1 MNKKLMIVFLGILA
15 AMAPLATDMYLPS
28 LPEIQADFGSSTSV
42 IQMTLTMTMLGMAIG
57 QILAG
62 PISDME
68 GRKRPL
74 FAGMVIFAAASVVCA
89 LVNNIYVFLAA
100 RLVQG
105 LAGACGIVI
114 ARAIARDVCQGA
126 DLTTFYAILMM
137 INGLAPIMAP
147 VIGGQLLLFGSWH
160 LIFVA
165 LTAVGIIMAIATMM
179 YKETL
184 PVSSR
189 IKSIGDTLRVM
200 PKLLRDRY
208 FMGHCLL
215 QSFIY
220 MSFFCYIGSSSFIF
234 QGIFEVTAQQYSYIF
249 GGIGVG
255 LLIMGTIPAKL
266 AGKVSENRMLFYSIA
281 IQLVSS
287 VLLFGAFMTVNSFPV
302 VLVLLALC
310 IMPLSVLA
318 TVSFSMA
325 LNRQGNNAGSA
336 SALLGFFS
344 MFLGALIMPVAGY
357 FGTDTGVPMSV
368 IMMIGFA
375 VGMYFYW
382 TMVRPE
388 HDD

>member
-1 MNKKLMIVFLGILA
+1 MNKKLLIVFLGILA

-28 LPEIQADFGSSTSV
+28 LPEIQREFGTGPSV

-74 FAGMVIFAAASVVCA
+74 LVGMLIFAAASVVCA
-89 LVNNIYVFLAA
+89 LVSNIYVFLAA

-105 LAGACGIVI
+105 LAGACGIVV
-114 ARAIARDVCQGA
+114 ARAIARDVCQGS

-147 VIGGQLLLFGSWH
+147 VIGGQLLLLGSWH
-160 LIFVA
+160 LIFAA
-165 LTAVGIIMAIATMM
+165 LTVVGIVMALATMV

-184 PVSSR
+184 PVSGR
-189 IKSIGDTLRVM
+189 IKSIKATLRVM

-220 MSFFCYIGSSSFIF
+220 MSFFCYIGCSSFIY
-234 QGIFEVTAQQYSYIF
+234 QGIFGVSAQGYSYIF
-249 GGIGVG
+249 GGVGVG
-255 LLIMGTIPAKL
+255 LLLAGTIPARL
-266 AGKVSENRMLFYSIA
+266 AGRVSENKMLFYA
-281 IQLVSS
+281 ILVQIISS
-287 VLLFGAFMTVNSFPV
+287 VLLFAVFMTANNFYLVV
-302 VLVLLALC
+302 VLMALC
-310 IMPLSVLA
+310 VIPISVLA

-325 LNRQGNNAGSA
+325 LNRQGKNAGSA

-382 TMVRPE
+382 IMVRPE

>member
-1 MNKKLMIVFLGILA
+1 MIVFLGILA
-15 AMAPLATDMYLPS
+15 AMAPLATDMYLPA

-68 GRKRPL
+68 GRKKPL
-74 FAGMVIFAAASVVCA
+74 LAGMVIFAAASLVCA

-100 RLVQG
+100 RLIQG
-105 LAGACGIVI
+105 LAGACGIVV

-137 INGLAPIMAP
+137 VNGLAPIMAP

-160 LIFVA
+160 LVFA
-165 LTAVGIIMAIATMM
+165 FLTAVGIVMALATLV

-184 PVSSR
+184 PVSAR
-189 IKSIGDTLRVM
+189 IKSIGATLKVM
-200 PKLLRDRY
+200 PKLLQDRY

-215 QSFIY
+215 QSFVY
-220 MSFFCYIGSSSFIF
+220 MAFFCYIGSSSFIF
-234 QGIFEVTAQQYSYIF
+234 QGIFQVSAQQYSYIF
-249 GGIGVG
+249 GGIGIG
-255 LLIMGTIPAKL
+255 LLLMGTIPAKM

-287 VLLFGAFMTVNSFPV
+287 ILLFIAFMTVNSFYV
-302 VLVLLALC
+302 VLVLLTIC
-310 IMPLSVLA
+310 VMPLSVLA
-318 TVSFSMA
+318 TVSFAMA
-325 LNRQGNNAGSA
+325 LNRQGKNAGSA

-368 IMMIGFA
+368 IMMIGFG